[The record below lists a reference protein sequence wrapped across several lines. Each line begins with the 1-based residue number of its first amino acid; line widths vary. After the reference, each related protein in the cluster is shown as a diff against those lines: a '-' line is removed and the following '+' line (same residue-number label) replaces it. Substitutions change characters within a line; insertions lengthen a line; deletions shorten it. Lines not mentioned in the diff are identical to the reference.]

1 MERWGSA
8 CDTRE
13 RGGGVGTIYDMY
25 LSLQDQESPLMWAL
39 HNGNMDLVKL
49 LLNKGAEVNMQDVVS
64 EVQSSWILVGD
75 RESQPNE
82 GDTANSLMYHMLK
95 YM

>member
-1 MERWGSA
+1 MHVTLG
-8 CDTRE
+8 

-64 EVQSSWILVGD
+64 EVQSS
-75 RESQPNE
+75 
-82 GDTANSLMYHMLK
+82 
-95 YM
+95 